1 MAALLQR
8 PRSIASAQRP
18 CGKLAPHVE
27 SQDDA
32 GDARSYIRTSP
43 ITRSLSQPA
52 IWNWIAAHGALV
64 SDTARQRLA
73 SVLARIAKSIGR
85 PVPGGVE
92 LQVTN
97 EELASAANITLFT
110 ASRILNEWQAARAL
124 TKHRGRI
131 ILHSPRRL
139 FRLTG

>member
-1 MAALLQR
+1 MQLGYL
-8 PRSIASAQRP
+8 
-18 CGKLAPHVE
+18 
-27 SQDDA
+27 DW
-32 GDARSYIRTSP
+32 Y
-43 ITRSLSQPA
+43 
-52 IWNWIAAHGALV
+52 IAAHGALV

-73 SVLARIAKSIGR
+73 SVLARVAESMGSQ
-85 PVPGGVE
+85 VPGGVE

-110 ASRILNEWQAARAL
+110 ASRILNEWQTARAL

-139 FRLTG
+139 FRLTA